1 VLFRSE
7 HGSSA
12 EDAGLRK
19 GDVVQEIDRQRINS
33 LNDFNKMA
41 SKIRPDDSALLF
53 INRSGK
59 KFYVALPP
67 G

>member
-1 VLFRSE
+1 
-7 HGSSA
+7 
-12 EDAGLRK
+12 LRK